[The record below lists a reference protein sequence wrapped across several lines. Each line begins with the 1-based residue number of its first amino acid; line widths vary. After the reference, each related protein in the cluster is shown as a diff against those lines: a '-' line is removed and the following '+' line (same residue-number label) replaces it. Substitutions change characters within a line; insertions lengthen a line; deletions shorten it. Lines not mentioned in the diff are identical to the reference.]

1 MTAER
6 LRPGADEGNAGPLL
20 AYGESRLY
28 YVWDGSWD
36 AAVMPLGLIDKI
48 VAPATVAVGADDDSG
63 IGTGDQLSD
72 SEAMAVRLAEPGR
85 FALLDPD
92 ARCVDVRCNGET
104 VPVHRNGALYMADC
118 DDTRVDIR
126 WKA

>member
-6 LRPGADEGNAGPLL
+6 LRPGVDEGNAGPLL

-48 VAPATVAVGADDDSG
+48 VALYLFNGLC
-63 IGTGDQLSD
+63 TGLS
-72 SEAMAVRLAEPGR
+72 RG
-85 FALLDPD
+85 
-92 ARCVDVRCNGET
+92 C
-104 VPVHRNGALYMADC
+104 
-118 DDTRVDIR
+118 
-126 WKA
+126 